1 MTLYRGA
8 PFDENNLFTRQAVD
22 GGSLVYGNKTS
33 FSNLDG
39 GSFSQTPTYQNGGL
53 LPKQG
58 TATYIPDPDY
68 GPNGP
73 IQGS

>member
-8 PFDENNLFTRQAVD
+8 PFDENNLFTRASVD

-33 FSNLDG
+33 FINIDG
-39 GSFSQTPTYQNGGL
+39 GSLTQTQTYQNGGL
-53 LPKQG
+53 LPKAG
-58 TATYIPDPDY
+58 TATYVPNPQY
-68 GPNGP
+68 GPDGP